1 MDKNKLISVVV
12 VAGVFLLALMNPIQG
27 LKKEIPKKD
36 LTQVVVALKP
46 LTAQTRITQDMIE
59 VKNVHK
65 DAAPEG
71 AFADAERVV
80 GKVTTTKMSVG
91 DMFTGEK
98 VEVVGQGSSG
108 LSTVLTDNMRAYTVK
123 LEGQYGMQG
132 LIRVGNKIDIITVL
146 DSDLPED
153 TLQKYDYLKKNYPQL
168 YAGSVET
175 AVDGKERI
183 PVLGLKEKKAVLLLQ
198 NKEVLA
204 IDQDTLPDDKKVADK
219 MYTTVTLAVSAEDAL
234 KLAVSESVGTN
245 RAILRSHDH
254 DKVDKVPGV
263 ITGDLLK

>member
-12 VAGVFLLALMNPIQG
+12 AAGVFLLALMNPIQG

-153 TLQKYDYLKKNYPQL
+153 TLQKL
-168 YAGSVET
+168 
-175 AVDGKERI
+175 
-183 PVLGLKEKKAVLLLQ
+183 
-198 NKEVLA
+198 
-204 IDQDTLPDDKKVADK
+204 
-219 MYTTVTLAVSAEDAL
+219 
-234 KLAVSESVGTN
+234 
-245 RAILRSHDH
+245 
-254 DKVDKVPGV
+254 
-263 ITGDLLK
+263 